1 MPYEKE
7 EDEVNSELIQDD
19 KVGLK
24 RKTEK
29 GKEKT
34 ENSEASEPSNGEA
47 V

>member
-7 EDEVNSELIQDD
+7 EDEVNSEQIQDD

-29 GKEKT
+29 GKT
-34 ENSEASEPSNGEA
+34 ENSEASEPSSGKA